1 MIYNV
6 VLVSGVQQSDSVT
19 YICVCVCICK
29 HVQSC
34 PTLCHHVKL
43 QACQAPLSM
52 EFSRQEYWSGLLS
65 PFLGDLPDT
74 GIEPVSLVPHALQ
87 MDSLLL
93 SHWEFLMCV
102 YVYTYTYILF
112 HILFHYDFL
121 QDGYS
126 FIFCTLFYFLLWLI
140 CSLCCTVGPCCL
152 FSGFALCSLFSQGN
166 CLPKQPLRL

>member
-1 MIYNV
+1 MCV
-6 VLVSGVQQSDSVT
+6 CVCV
-19 YICVCVCICK
+19 CVCVCICK

-65 PFLGDLPDT
+65 PFLGDLPDP
-74 GIEPVSLVPHALQ
+74 GIEPMSLVPHALQ

-112 HILFHYDFL
+112 HILFHYDLL

-126 FIFCTLFYFLLWLI
+126 FIFCILFYFLLWLI